1 MVAAQTRFRFPTFD
15 VPSMKQVIVVNA
27 ALKLPSGKLA
37 AQVAHAA
44 VASFLEASHQAQRE
58 WLEQGMPKVVVQCES
73 EEALI
78 ELQERAQSTGIPV
91 APIHDA
97 GHTVVEAGTLTCIGF
112 GPAERT
118 RIDAIT
124 GALKLVR

>member
-1 MVAAQTRFRFPTFD
+1 MVAARTRFRFLTFD
-15 VPSMKQVIVVNA
+15 SAMKQVIVVNE
-27 ALKLPSGKLA
+27 ALKLPRGKLA

-44 VASFLEASHQAQRE
+44 VAGFLEASSEAQRA
-58 WLEQGMPKVVVQCES
+58 WLENGMPKVVVQCES
-73 EEALI
+73 EESLLD
-78 ELQERAQSTGIPV
+78 LQGLAEMARLPI

-97 GHTVVEAGTLTCIGF
+97 GHTVVAAGTLTCIGI